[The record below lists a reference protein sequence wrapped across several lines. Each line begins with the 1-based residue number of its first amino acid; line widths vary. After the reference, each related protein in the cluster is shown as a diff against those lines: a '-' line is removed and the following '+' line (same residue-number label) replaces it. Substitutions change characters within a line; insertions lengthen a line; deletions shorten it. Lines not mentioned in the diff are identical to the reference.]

1 MFAIYKSQEK
11 RHLEP
16 DSKLQILITKGTNS
30 TLENDAEKLNEHLDN
45 KISTEN

>member
-16 DSKLQILITKGTNS
+16 DSKLQILITKGNNS
-30 TLENDAEKLNEHLDN
+30 ALENDAEKLNEHLDN